1 MAKGKQI
8 TIGVGVALDKSSV
21 ANLKSELQT
30 IQRMTKEDYKAMTG
44 LGSDKTASTHL
55 NDIKKSADLVQK
67 ALNNAF
73 NTDLGTVNITKL
85 RQELD
90 KIDISRLYKNFQ
102 RAGAVGISAFN
113 TLSSATMNANLQLKE
128 SHTLLNKMA
137 ETMGNT
143 VKWGITSS
151 IFNNM
156 TGSIQKAWDY
166 TKNLD
171 SSLNDIRIVTGKSAD
186 EMERFAKVANK
197 AAGELGKST
206 KDYSDAAL
214 IYYQQGLSDEEA
226 QERANITLKTSNVT
240 GQSTA
245 DVSEQLTA
253 VWNGYKVQ
261 TQEAEMY
268 IDKLAAVAASTAS
281 DLEELSTGMGKVAS
295 AAAMMGVDIDQ
306 LNATLATVVSV
317 TRQAPESV
325 GTAFKTIYARMGDI
339 EAGLDTE
346 TTLDSYTEKVKEIS
360 GINVLDFNGQLRD
373 MGSIIEEV
381 GNKWSSFSREQQVAL
396 SQAMAG
402 TRQYNNLLALFDNW
416 DMYEKAVDTSKNSL
430 GTLQQQQDI
439 YMEST
444 EAHLEK
450 LDTAWERVWNSAVDS
465 KSTNGLIDV
474 LTGLTNGLANF
485 VEAIGGG
492 GSALLSLGG
501 IATKVF
507 SKQISGSIATS
518 IRNMQASKYNTEQLK
533 EQLESLKKLHEEA
546 PTDKGT
552 ETRYKERQG
561 MESYIGHLDRE
572 QILEYNKLIDEYAA
586 AVAKEEMYTQ
596 RRAQSKEFIAN
607 TVTGANPEAKAE
619 KILTKGTDTNEFEQ
633 YAAKVEENKL
643 LLDSVEKAVQDVR
656 DAYKKFGTE
665 VKIVSTGVSTVD
677 KEFIESNEL
686 LKRDLEDVN
695 KVFNVLESTLD
706 SLQGTKF
713 SFSVGEHL
721 DKASK
726 SFETINTESQEFLKG
741 TAKLDKR
748 LLAIEAAAKRAL
760 SLYDSE
766 AGMANKVLDEEI
778 EHSGKAAEAYKD
790 LTREKERVWQEKNK
804 EGQQLVEIEQVVNAV
819 GVIENLGAS
828 IMSLTNI
835 TEIWGNETLSAGEKV
850 LQTFMMFSNIAA
862 QLGPTLGGVAN
873 ATYTAITAKMALGK
887 AELKLGKDKSIA
899 AMEEAIWENQVARAK
914 KASFIPR
921 KMSIDAIG
929 AETKALIIKNY
940 SSDAETA
947 ALTRA
952 KAAQDA
958 YNASVLANPY
968 VLLAAV
974 IVAAIAAVGVA
985 IWGLVDAYNEDAN
998 AAKRAAQSTKELT
1011 DDYNELNEKAKEL
1024 RNTLK
1029 DWTEAKKN
1037 IEDLEKGTDE
1047 YREAIEAANAQAEQ
1061 LIETYKLFDKYS
1073 LDFETGLIE
1082 IDPDALAEAQA
1093 KQQEAVDRAKVHK
1106 NAMASYAAKAD
1117 VTSKTTD
1124 LRRKIDADLD
1134 WDSMNSEIQDTAAV
1148 IQEFRK
1154 TKEEEKGSTA
1164 ASTEEIKK
1172 YLLASNKVPQ
1182 TVKDHIDAVMKDVD
1196 GLINL
1201 GEAMEQATAAAKH
1214 YAQTVVGEIIEDK
1227 YDSQIKAMATDKDG
1241 NVDQTEVELI
1251 KSLVAANSEDLTN
1264 LMAETHTTWTELVD
1278 KGVSSNNSLENYL
1291 EMVGSEYA
1299 GKDFNDK
1306 ETALTYAKL
1315 KFNLDSTAGL
1325 TYKGGNGKGTVI
1337 DADGNELFTDE
1348 DDEVMRRY
1356 IAREEGFKYF
1366 EGKVKESELSN
1377 KEDVLAVYKKMD
1389 ENSHE
1394 ETMGADFKSSILN
1407 ASINKKPLDFST
1419 VFNSISDSE
1428 KFFLETISATMGQI
1442 DGGKM
1447 LLENLGLTEEDIK
1460 ALGWESGAAFAK
1472 DFGEAI
1478 GKWDYQAWFDQI
1490 QKAASTGAD
1499 SAGTLITNIQ
1509 SGDTTKENIEDDESY
1524 KSLLESLEKVKDAHI
1539 DLEAESMILKK
1550 TWLVGTQE
1558 YNEALEKVQDAMYK
1572 LDIES
1577 MAQQAADAGSKVE
1590 EEWKKIIDAE
1600 GNIKVDADLEDFT
1613 KALNEVL
1620 DKNYEIDVRVHT
1632 EADQEFDSIT
1642 NALNNMYD
1650 MADKIGDE
1658 YIVAAEDI
1666 RELNNAFPGI
1676 LDGMQILKDGT
1687 VQLNADIVKSAMGT
1701 AEAEA
1706 KADAQATIEKLNN
1719 QAALLRAKQKVY
1731 TDMANAA
1738 LILAKGETATEEE
1751 AAAARA
1757 TINGGLAELEKLN
1770 SQITSQQE
1778 MDNNKEVA
1786 DSSNQN
1792 AKVTA
1797 QNWKSGFQA
1806 MADASYQAAR
1816 IAIDNMNAVETGGKP
1831 TKGKINVQ
1839 YQGSTGKTSEATINE
1854 ETKKALNAED
1864 QSANTTDWTKIA
1876 NTYMQLAENAGA
1888 AAADID
1894 GMIAEIGAQSKLTD
1908 YGLGGVS
1915 KGLGTDNKK
1924 DKDKD
1929 KSKDPDKMDYEENEA
1944 DRYHEVNTQ
1953 LDKISNQL
1961 DKIQSQ
1967 EKKLIGKELIENINA
1982 QLGKLDERLDNL
1994 REKMGI
2000 ALGEAAELRNSLST
2014 KGVSF
2019 NSDGTIANYMQ
2030 AYQAQ
2035 LAYVNGLIAQYNAMS
2050 AEAQEGFK
2058 ETVETAKK
2066 NFEKFV
2072 EDLENYDTLIS
2083 DTLPG
2088 LQNEIQDAIDE
2099 QIELNIKKFNME
2111 FEIRLDLKD
2120 AEKDWNEFRKRI
2132 LDGIDED
2139 DIYGNARARAVN
2151 DFNNMIGPNGVQNST
2166 KRTEEVLEE
2175 LRQMDAT
2182 GWSDVYGD
2190 DRASA
2195 LEDLKEA
2202 YETIT
2207 EDLIELDE
2215 IQKDV
2220 HQAWLD
2226 TMDEINEKMEDQVA
2240 MYEQITNLIEH
2251 DMKVIELVYG
2261 EEDYEALGK
2270 YYEKQHDNYLGLLD
2284 FQKQNVEFWEKE
2296 MNSIV
2301 DKNSEEWKIARDNWI
2316 AATNDL
2322 NATIEATIENARAK
2336 MENAIDDVFDK
2347 FNDQITNG
2355 MGLDYMAQQ
2364 WDLVNDN
2371 ADDYL
2376 DTINEAFALRQ
2387 LESKYQDAIDNTDN
2401 ISAQRKLNKLME
2413 EELKALKEKDKLTQ
2427 YDIDRANKKYEIAL
2441 KQIALEEAQQTK
2453 NTMRLRRDSQG
2464 NYRYE
2469 YVADEDNIQ
2478 KLKDELDALE
2488 NSLYNFDKDRWIE
2501 MQNQVVDAV
2510 RERQEAIKEIMM
2522 DASLTEEERIARLEE
2537 INELY
2542 NEKIQNITD
2551 MTMTAQINM
2560 YDSGTQE
2567 IEKIWQK
2574 AIEDELA
2581 ARGWSIDEIG
2591 RLYEEGI
2598 LHEIAMREF
2607 GSTTIL
2613 DNWIATMQSELGV
2626 TQLTSEQIAELF
2638 RQQGVNFQSLNEEQ
2652 RRILLEEMLPQFDTG
2667 VNQMIEK
2674 FAGPGGFKELTVASM
2689 EALSK
2694 ATLDYKADLE
2704 EIQRTAN
2711 VSFSNIRNAI
2721 DPTITKTQQLIRDN
2735 DALNR
2740 EYTEQI
2746 QLIKDL
2752 NTQLQFQ
2759 IDKYS
2764 QISAAAKQAADEA
2777 HRYWVQQQ
2785 EQAAAD
2791 AAAEKERQR
2800 QESERQQQQSNNNN
2814 NHNSGGSGNY
2824 SGGGNG
2830 NPEVGE
2836 WVTYVG
2842 DWYYH
2847 DSYGSSPAGQR
2858 GPGKQVKIDI
2868 VKTDGRP
2875 YPIHVVSNDSA
2886 YGWLKK
2892 EQLSGYD
2899 TGGYTGDWVGDYGKL
2914 ALLHNK
2920 ELVLN
2925 EHDTKN
2931 MLDMMKIARSVVAAS
2946 GARALEPNAGKAVTK
2961 VAELEQNV
2969 HIEANFPNVESASEI
2984 EEALNNLVQM
2994 ASQRASR
3001 NLRG

>member
-21 ANLKSELQT
+21 ASLKNELQA
-30 IQRMTKEDYKAMTG
+30 IQQMTKNEYKAMSG
-44 LGSDKTASTHL
+44 LGSDKTASRHL
-55 NDIKKSADLVQK
+55 NDMKKSAELVQQ
-67 ALNNAF
+67 ALNNSF
-73 NTDLGTVNITKL
+73 NVDLGTVNITKL
-85 RQELD
+85 RAELD
-90 KIDISRLYKNFQ
+90 KIDITRLYNNFK
-102 RAGAVGISAFN
+102 RAGAIGLSAFN

-240 GQSTA
+240 GQSTS

-360 GINVLDFNGQLRD
+360 GINVLNFNGQLRD
-373 MGSIIEEV
+373 MGEIIEEV

-439 YMEST
+439 YMDST

-450 LDTAWERVWNSAVDS
+450 LDAAWERVWNSMVDAD
-465 KSTNGLIDV
+465 STNGLIDV
-474 LTGLTNGLANF
+474 LTALTNGMANF

-492 GSALLSLGG
+492 GSALMSLGA
-501 IATKVF
+501 IATRVF
-507 SKQISGSIATS
+507 SKQITGAISTS
-518 IRNMQASKYNTEQLK
+518 IHNMQASKFNTQQLR
-533 EQLESLKKLHEEA
+533 EQLEALKKLKEEA
-546 PTDKGT
+546 PGDKGT
-552 ETRYKERQG
+552 ETRYKSRLE
-561 MESYIGHLDRE
+561 MESYIGHLNRE
-572 QILEYNKLIDEYAA
+572 EILEYNKLIDEYAA
-586 AVAKEEMYTQ
+586 AVAKEEMYTE
-596 RRAQSKEFIAN
+596 RRRQAKEFISN
-607 TVTGANPEAKAE
+607 TVGGNQSDKKAE
-619 KILTKGTDTNEFEQ
+619 NILNVNNEADFEK
-633 YAAKVEENKL
+633 YATEVEENRL
-643 LLDSVEKAVQDVR
+643 LLNSVEKAVQDVR
-656 DAYKKFGTE
+656 EAYAKYGADVKVIMGNVNE
-665 VKIVSTGVSTVD
+665 VTQKDISDSVQLTKSMTA
-677 KEFIESNEL
+677 
-686 LKRDLEDVN
+686 VN
-695 KVFNVLESTLD
+695 SAFKVLESTLED
-706 SLQGTKF
+706 LEGTKF
-713 SFSVGEHL
+713 SFSVGEHIEEAVSSL
-721 DKASK
+721 GKIDKK
-726 SFETINTESQEFLKG
+726 TKTFKKG
-741 TAKLDKR
+741 SADLEKR
-748 LLAIEAAAKRAL
+748 LIGVEGAAKRAL
-760 SLYDSE
+760 DMYEAE
-766 AGMANKVLDEEI
+766 AGMANKVLDEER
-778 EHSGKAAEAYKD
+778 EHAGKAGQAYKD
-790 LTREKERVWQEKNK
+790 AAEEKKKLWENKNK
-804 EGQQLVEIEQVVNAV
+804 EGLQLVQIEQVVNAI
-819 GVIENLGAS
+819 GAIESIGAAVMSVTNL
-828 IMSLTNI
+828 
-835 TEIWGNETLSAGEKV
+835 TEIWGDETLSTGQKI
-850 LQTFMMFSNIAA
+850 LQTFMMAGNVIGQIGPIALNA
-862 QLGPTLGGVAN
+862 VKAVNAASVAKI
-873 ATYTAITAKMALGK
+873 ALAKT
-887 AELKLGKDKSIA
+887 ELKLGKDKSIA

-914 KASFIPR
+914 KAGYIPR
-921 KMSIDAIG
+921 KMSIDAISAENKAKITKLYADK
-929 AETKALIIKNY
+929 AETDALIK
-940 SSDAETA
+940 
-947 ALTRA
+947 A

-958 YNASVLANPY
+958 YNASVLMNPY
-968 VLLAAV
+968 LWLAVA
-974 IVAAIAAVGVA
+974 IIAAIGA
-985 IWGLVDAYNEDAN
+985 IALNVWALVDAYNADAN

-1029 DWTEAKKN
+1029 DWTEVKKN

-1073 LDFETGLIE
+1073 LDAETGLIE

-1093 KQQEAVDRAKVHK
+1093 QQQEAVDRAKVHK

-1196 GLINL
+1196 GLVNL

-1227 YDSQIKAMATDKDG
+1227 YDSQIKQMATDKDG

-1264 LMAETHTTWTELVD
+1264 LMADTHTTWTELVD
-1278 KGVSSNNSLENYL
+1278 KGVDSNNSLESYL

-1366 EGKVKESELSN
+1366 ESKIKDSELSN
-1377 KEDVLAVYKKMD
+1377 KEDVLSVYKKMD

-1509 SGDTTKENIEDDESY
+1509 SGDTTKENIKDDESY

-1590 EEWKKIIDAE
+1590 EEWKKIIDAK

-1642 NALNNMYD
+1642 NALDNMYD

-1687 VQLNADIVKSAMGT
+1687 VKLNADIVKSAMGT

-1751 AAAARA
+1751 AATARA
-1757 TINGGLAELEKLN
+1757 TISGGLAELEKLN

-1854 ETKKALNAED
+1854 ETKKALDAED

-1924 DKDKD
+1924 GKDKD
-1929 KSKDPDKMDYEENEA
+1929 GKDPDKMDYEENEA

-1961 DKIQSQ
+1961 EKIQSQ
-1967 EKKLIGKELIENINA
+1967 EKKLIGKELIENLNA

-1994 REKMGI
+1994 RAKMGI

-2019 NSDGTIANYMQ
+2019 NSDGTVANYMQ
-2030 AYQAQ
+2030 VYQAQ

-2088 LQNEIQDAIDE
+2088 LQNEIQDVIDE

-2120 AEKDWNEFRKRI
+2120 AEKDWNEFKKRI

-2139 DIYGNARARAVN
+2139 DIYGNARARAVD
-2151 DFNNMIGPNGVQNST
+2151 DFGNMIGPNGVQNST

-2202 YETIT
+2202 YKTIT

-2226 TMDEINEKMEDQVA
+2226 TMDDINEKMEDQVA

-2336 MENAIDDVFDK
+2336 MENAIDDIFDK

-2355 MGLDYMAQQ
+2355 MGLDYMQQQ

-2376 DTINEAFALRQ
+2376 DTINEAYALRQ

-2478 KLKDELDALE
+2478 KLKDELDTLE
-2488 NSLYNFDKDRWIE
+2488 NSLYNFDKERWIE

-2607 GSTTIL
+2607 GSTAIL
-2613 DNWIATMQSELGV
+2613 DNWLATMQAELGV
-2626 TQLTSEQIAELF
+2626 TQLTSDQIAELF

-2674 FAGPGGFKELTVASM
+2674 FAGPGGFKEMTVASM

-2704 EIQRTAN
+2704 AIQQAAN

-2752 NTQLQFQ
+2752 NTQLQYQ

-2800 QESERQQQQSNNNN
+2800 QESEKQQQQQNNNNN

-2830 NPEVGE
+2830 VPEVGE

-2858 GPGKQVKIDI
+2858 GPGKQVKVDI

-2931 MLDMMKIARSVVAAS
+2931 MLDMMKIARSVIAAS
-2946 GARALEPNAGKAVTK
+2946 GARALEPNAGKAITK